1 MPQTVLI
8 TGTSSG
14 LGRRTAEVLA
24 EQGHT
29 VVAAMRDPEGRNR
42 AAADSLVKAAN
53 DAPKSGRI
61 LVVPMDVTS
70 DASVDS
76 AVAAAIEQTG
86 SLDAVVNNAAY
97 AVTGIGESVTSDQLL
112 DVLDTNLVGPHRV
125 ARAVLPHLRERRRG
139 LLVFVSS
146 GAGRITAPGMGAYS
160 ASKSG
165 LEALAQA
172 YRYELRTLGIDVS
185 VIQPGAFPSNLA
197 ASQAFGADESR
208 LGDYAEVLGLT
219 QGFMQGVAAAFSSP
233 QPPDPREVADAIAA
247 LLDTPT
253 GQRPDRVSVD
263 RFFLG
268 ETVEAINAGI
278 RRPTD
283 RLLAS
288 MGLGAVLG

>member
-29 VVAAMRDPEGRNR
+29 VVATMRDPEGRNR
-42 AAADSLVKAAN
+42 AAAEALVKEAQG
-53 DAPKSGRI
+53 APGRI
-61 LVVPMDVTS
+61 RVVPMDITS
-70 DASVDS
+70 DASVES
-76 AVAAAIEQTG
+76 AVDAAVEQTG
-86 SLDAVVNNAAY
+86 HLDAVVNNAGY
-97 AVTGIGESVTSDQLL
+97 AVTGIGESVTSDQFL
-112 DVLDTNLVGPHRV
+112 DVLDTNLVGSHRV
-125 ARAVLPHLRERRRG
+125 ARAVLPHLRARRSG

-146 GAGRITAPGMGAYS
+146 GAGRITAPGMGVYS
-160 ASKSG
+160 ASKFG
-165 LEALAQA
+165 VEALAQA
-172 YRYELRTLGIDVS
+172 YRYELRTLGIDVA
-185 VIQPGAFPSNLA
+185 VVQPGAFPSNLA
-197 ASQAFGADESR
+197 TSQVVGADTSR

-233 QPPDPREVADAIAA
+233 QPPDPREVADAVVA
-247 LLDTPT
+247 LLETPA

-283 RLLAS
+283 HLLAS
-288 MGLGAVLG
+288 MGMSAVLG